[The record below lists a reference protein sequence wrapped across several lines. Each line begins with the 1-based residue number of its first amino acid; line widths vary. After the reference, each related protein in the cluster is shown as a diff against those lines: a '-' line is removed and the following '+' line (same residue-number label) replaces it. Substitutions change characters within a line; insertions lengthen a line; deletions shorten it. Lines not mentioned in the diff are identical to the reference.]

1 MAQKL
6 FVGGLAFYTSSERL
20 REVFAQAGVVTSAQ
34 VVMDHLT
41 GRHAGS
47 ASSRWPQSKEPNRR
61 SRSSTGT
68 SWTGGR

>member
-6 FVGGLAFYTSSERL
+6 FVGGLAFSTSSERL

-41 GRHAGS
+41 VRLRRDGHS
-47 ASSRWPQSKEPNRR
+47 RR
-61 SRSSTGT
+61 SRIGDQEVQ
-68 SWTGGR
+68 RA